1 MKRIFL
7 LIILLTLISACSL
20 IPLRTT
26 ETTPPANETTP
37 PPVAAPTDENDDL
50 QEAELTPDEMADLP
64 PAEDEEVVED
74 ELDDSLQEDVQIET
88 PLLAEGKPGEIP
100 FADLTDDDIK
110 RMLKEAPASLG
121 SISMGRTNGGSLFNS
136 VPMPESPLWKINNP
150 RETWGTQETV
160 DFVTF
165 AIAEVNR
172 QYPDSPPLIVG
183 DISDPDGGP
192 LNRHVSHQAGRDIDL
207 GFYYTDA
214 ATWFTPG
221 NSGNLDLA
229 RNWALV
235 RTLLARTDVELI
247 LVDRNIQILLYNYA
261 RAHGEDEAFLDSVF
275 QYPNGNKRRI
285 ICHARGHHTHFHV
298 RFYNPKAQEMGRR
311 AYGALLAMNK
321 IKPPTYYVYH
331 KVKRGQTLGH
341 LARRYGT
348 SVAAIKSA
356 NGLRSNLIRAGKS
369 YRIPRRGGVRPTP
382 APVVVPPRHVPPDA
396 VMVARNEDEPRAK
409 NVPEE
414 HMSLAVKPAN
424 VTGAVTAPTK
434 PATVKPAPV
443 KVKKQAYTKRV
454 RYTVRSGDNLWSIAR
469 RHGVHV
475 KDIKRWNG
483 LRSERLKPGQR
494 LTLYVKSAA

>member
-20 IPLRTT
+20 IPIRTAT
-26 ETTPPANETTP
+26 NTPPADETTP
-37 PPVAAPTDENDDL
+37 PPAEEPLADDGDG
-50 QEAELTPDEMADLP
+50 EAAELTPDEMADLP
-64 PAEDEEVVED
+64 PAEGDEDEE
-74 ELDDSLQEDVQIET
+74 DDLLQEDVQVEA
-88 PLLAEGKPGEIP
+88 PPVAEGKPGEIP
-100 FADLTDDDIK
+100 FANLTDADIK
-110 RMLKEAPASLG
+110 KMLAENPASLG
-121 SISMGRTNGGSLFNS
+121 SISMGRTNGGSLFNA
-136 VPMPESPLWKINNP
+136 VQMPENPMWKINNP

-160 DFVTF
+160 DFIVATLT
-165 AIAEVNR
+165 EVNR

-183 DISDPDGGP
+183 DISDQDGGP
-192 LNRHVSHQAGRDIDL
+192 LNRHVSHQAGRDVDL
-207 GFYYTDA
+207 GFYYNDA

-221 NSGNLDLA
+221 SSGNLDLA

-235 RTLLARTDVELI
+235 RALLAKTDVELI

-275 QYPNGNKRRI
+275 QYPGGKPNRI
-285 ICHARGHHTHFHV
+285 IRHARRHHTHYHV
-298 RFYNPKAQEMGRR
+298 RFYNLQAQEMGRR
-311 AYGALLAMNK
+311 AYGPLLEAK
-321 IKPPTYYVYH
+321 LIKPPTYYVYH

-356 NGLRSNLIRAGKS
+356 NGLRSNIIRAGKS
-369 YRIPRRGGVRPTP
+369 YRIPRRGGVRPTM
-382 APVVVPPRHVPPDA
+382 AAVVVPPRHIPPDP
-396 VMVARNEDEPRAK
+396 VMVAKNEDEPVAK

-414 HMSLAVKPAN
+414 HMQLAVKPAT
-424 VTGAVTAPTK
+424 VTGADTTPVK

-443 KVKKQAYTKRV
+443 KAKSNLKRV
-454 RYTVRSGDNLWSIAR
+454 RYSVKSGDNLWSIAR

-483 LRSERLKPGQR
+483 LKSDRLKPGQR
-494 LTLYVKSAA
+494 LTLYVKPAA